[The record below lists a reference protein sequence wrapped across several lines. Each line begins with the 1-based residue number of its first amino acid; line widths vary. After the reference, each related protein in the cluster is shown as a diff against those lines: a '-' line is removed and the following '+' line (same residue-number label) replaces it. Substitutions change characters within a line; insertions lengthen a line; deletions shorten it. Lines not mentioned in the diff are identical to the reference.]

1 MNKQMKK
8 FNAGD
13 RVVFLGSKESRYGY
27 RPETDDL
34 IGTVVTI
41 KAVFPRSEH
50 EAYLIKEDVAHF
62 WYAENCFE
70 SQIILDLP
78 EFCVAKLD
86 DLNSLLL

>member
-70 SQIILDLP
+70 SQITLDLP
-78 EFCVAKLD
+78 EFCVAKLA

>member
-1 MNKQMKK
+1 MHRKYKV
-8 FNAGD
+8 GD
-13 RVVFLGSKESRYGY
+13 RVVFLGSKESRYGH
-27 RPETDDL
+27 RPETDEL

-41 KAVFPRSEH
+41 KAVYHKSEH
-50 EAYLIKEDVAHF
+50 EAYLIKEDVVHF

>member
-1 MNKQMKK
+1 MHRKYKV
-8 FNAGD
+8 GD

-27 RPETDDL
+27 RPETNEL
-34 IGTVVTI
+34 IRTVVTI
-41 KAVFPRSEH
+41 KAVYPRSEH
-50 EAYLIKEDVAHF
+50 EAYLIEEDTAHF

-70 SQIILDLP
+70 SQTVLDLP

>member
-1 MNKQMKK
+1 MNKQMPK
-8 FNAGD
+8 FNSGD
-13 RVVFLGSKESRYGY
+13 MVVFLGSKESRYGY

-41 KAVFPRSEH
+41 KAVYPGSEH
-50 EAYLIKEDVAHF
+50 EAYLIKEDTAHF
-62 WYAENCFE
+62 WYAKNCFE
-70 SQIILDLP
+70 SQTVLDLP

>member
-1 MNKQMKK
+1 MSKK
-8 FNAGD
+8 YSVGD
-13 RVVFLGSKESRYGY
+13 SVVFLGSKESRYGY
-27 RPETDDL
+27 RCETDDL

-41 KAVFPRSEH
+41 RAVYPKPQH
-50 EAYLIKEDVAHF
+50 NAYMINEDTEHF

-70 SQIILDLP
+70 SQPVLDLP

>member
-1 MNKQMKK
+1 MHRKYKV
-8 FNAGD
+8 GD
-13 RVVFLGSKESRYGY
+13 KVVFLGSKKSRYGY
-27 RPETDDL
+27 RPETDEL

-41 KAVFPRSEH
+41 KAVYPRSEH
-50 EAYLIKEDVAHF
+50 KAYLIKEDTAYF